1 VLEVRV
7 TISEASAM
15 SKFVDILS
23 NLCPRLKSD
32 RRRTKACEFFRIPD
46 MAELCRITALD

>member
-1 VLEVRV
+1 MELVESSTSAEVRV

-15 SKFVDILS
+15 SKFVDRLS

-32 RRRTKACEFFRIPD
+32 RRVRELFRIPD
-46 MAELCRITALD
+46 MAEL